1 MLTRQLEITSDS
13 NARAAVLSDLARV
26 AWEGFNDAAEAQRLL
41 DEALGLVPDHL
52 PAILE
57 IADIYY
63 KEGQWEQAEKR
74 LTEAVRRLRN
84 QPQQAAKLFQ
94 RLAEVHEKTGKLDE
108 AYRQLLEADKMGPGQ
123 LLTKLSLGEN
133 RFRAGKWREAAM
145 HLGALAD
152 HPDAA
157 TYPDEVADALAHAAQ
172 AEIKLRRPE
181 RAIELYE
188 AAIGAPRR
196 TPRLAAGAGR
206 SGARARRTARRR
218 RATCA
223 AWPTSRPTAP
233 SAPRRWNSSAICTSS
248 STTRRRRSR
257 PTSTRT
263 RPPSRRPRSRSRCSR
278 RRSSSSAPAATPEAA
293 AETSALLIDLVKDPK
308 ERAERRR
315 DAALMLAEQ
324 GEVKEAAALLD
335 KALEENPHD
344 EAALSALCDLA
355 DQLSPSFGL
364 GEKLARALAE
374 LPEPADQPAARTRRA
389 RLWQK
394 RGELLRARDP
404 KGAIAAFEQVVAL
417 TPDQLPAREALAA
430 LYGDDPEHEA
440 AAIENHKQLLDA
452 DITRSASLRALG
464 AIYARR
470 GLADRARCC
479 HEMLALLGT
488 ATPPER
494 AFLQANPPPELKPDD
509 PYAAHARR
517 QGPRAAPGARRGD
530 VDVGDLLL
538 PVGRRARAH
547 RPAAGG
553 LRRLGARQGLA
564 DGRSRSRQ
572 DLRAGGQGAGEQ
584 EDRRFTSGP
593 RAPPHAVEIVVQAP
607 PALVVGPALAGEA
620 ATPAEIRFQI
630 ARGIELT
637 RPEYILAAGVRP
649 KQFTALFASVLKA
662 FHPRH
667 AKRRATTGDT
677 AAEQAAKLKK
687 NVPYK
692 VSKQLVE
699 LFQGARDDL
708 LELAA
713 LALGGPPDRQPHR
726 PGPLR
731 RSRRPPS
738 GS

>member
-1 MLTRQLEITSDS
+1 
-13 NARAAVLSDLARV
+13 
-26 AWEGFNDAAEAQRLL
+26 
-41 DEALGLVPDHL
+41 
-52 PAILE
+52 
-57 IADIYY
+57 
-63 KEGQWEQAEKR
+63 
-74 LTEAVRRLRN
+74 
-84 QPQQAAKLFQ
+84 
-94 RLAEVHEKTGKLDE
+94 
-108 AYRQLLEADKMGPGQ
+108 MGPGQ

-145 HLGALAD
+145 HLGALGE

-157 TYPDEVADALAHAAQ
+157 TYPDEVSDALAHAAQ

-188 AAIGAPRR
+188 AALGLRSGHRASLRALADLALER
-196 TPRLAAGAGR
+196 GEREKASSYLRRLADE
-206 SGARARRTARRR
+206 SSDRAE
-218 RATCA
+218 RAQTLEQLGDLYVELDDEEQA
-223 AWPTSRPTAP
+223 LKAYNDAHIASTAP
-233 SAPRRWNSSAICTSS
+233 SEEQVALLEKTLKLQ
-248 STTRRRRSR
+248 RSQGD
-257 PTSTRT
+257 S
-263 RPPSRRPRSRSRCSR
+263 
-278 RRSSSSAPAATPEAA
+278 EAA
-293 AETSALLIDLVKDPK
+293 AQTSALLIDLVKDPK

-315 DAALMLAEQ
+315 DAALLLAEQ

-335 KALEENPHD
+335 QALGENPHD

-355 DQLSPSFGL
+355 DQLPPSFGL
-364 GEKLARALAE
+364 GERLARALVE

-389 RLWQK
+389 RLWQR
-394 RGELLRARDP
+394 RGELVRARDP

-430 LYGDDPEHEA
+430 LYGDDAEHEE
-440 AAIENHKQLLDA
+440 AAIENHKQLLNA
-452 DITRSASLRALG
+452 DITRSSSLRALG

-479 HEMLALLGT
+479 HEMLVLLGT
-488 ATPPER
+488 ATPAEL

-509 PYAAHARR
+509 PYAASLDEKDREQHLAH
-517 QGPRAAPGARRGD
+517 GEATLMSEIFSCLWAGAPGLIGQRLEDFGVSARD
-530 VDVGDLLL
+530 KVSPMAELDL
-538 PVGRRARAH
+538 GRIYGQVAKALGNKKTGLYV
-547 RPAAGG
+547 RPE
-553 LRRLGARQGLA
+553 GAP
-564 DGRSRSRQ
+564 D
-572 DLRAGGQGAGEQ
+572 E
-584 EDRRFTSGP
+584 
-593 RAPPHAVEIVVQAP
+593 VEIVVQAP
-607 PALVVGPALAGEA
+607 PALVVGPGLAGPA

-699 LFQGARDDL
+699 LFQGLGTTSWSSLRWRSVVHQIGNRTGLVLCGDLATAARIVIHD
-708 LELAA
+708 AGA
-713 LALGGPPDRQPHR
+713 L
-726 PGPLR
+726 
-731 RSRRPPS
+731 PS
-738 GS
+738 GAAPTPEDIRRIAVMNEPVRELLRFAVSDDYFYLREKLGTAIAKAAAA